1 MGRFFSGLDPSLI
14 CETGMR
20 LKIHANMVD
29 RRTSKVADSLRPVI
43 TALSD
48 RLSGDYGGFMEH
60 LWIDL
65 ELIEDHAKPDGTPRH
80 PFRFQKR
87 VSGRS
92 PPFGLPPIPDKL
104 NVGHFSVRPDFDVIR
119 TLPTGQ
125 AVAYAVF
132 LIYQGTEVLHAK
144 SKRLGG
150 FDASL
155 FRLRF
160 RDVSQDLGYRCEAWQ
175 CIGIEPPLEST

>member
-1 MGRFFSGLDPSLI
+1 
-14 CETGMR
+14 MR
-20 LKIHANMVD
+20 LQLHANMVD
-29 RRTSKVADSLRPVI
+29 RRTSKVADALRPVF

-48 RLSGDYGGFMEH
+48 RVSGDYGGFMEH

-92 PPFGLPPIPDKL
+92 PPFGLPPVPDKL
-104 NVGHFSVRPDFDVIR
+104 NVGHFSVRPDFERII
-119 TLPTGQ
+119 TLPTAQ

-132 LIYQGTEVLHAK
+132 LIYQGTDVLHAK
-144 SKRLGG
+144 AKRLGG
-150 FDASL
+150 FDANL
-155 FRLRF
+155 FRSRF
-160 RDVSQDLGYRCEAWQ
+160 RDIAQELGYQCDGWQ
-175 CIGIEPPLEST
+175 CVGIESPLEST